1 MMMKYTYAM
10 HPSLHYYSP
19 FLDLRVLGWSLREG
33 RRRRRRRRQTYTHT
47 YLSVRRNKKPRE
59 HIGEGEREG
68 KRERGREG
76 VRERGR
82 ERGENRL
89 FENLRSMDSMSS
101 VTPSPRAPPDL
112 PPWIPL
118 PDPPFRFW
126 KEGEPV
132 AVLPEELPGREKIFC
147 FWFGARTPNCFFFL
161 LLLTFFFF
169 FKLFLFIASR
179 RSSLFA
185 FKLSISRRRIRK
197 EKEIKK

>member
-1 MMMKYTYAM
+1 MKEEEEEEE
-10 HPSLHYYSP
+10 
-19 FLDLRVLGWSLREG
+19 EG
-33 RRRRRRRRQTYTHT
+33 RHTHT
-47 YLSVRRNKKPRE
+47 PICQSEETKSLENILEKVRE
-59 HIGEGEREG
+59 
-68 KRERGREG
+68 RERGREG
-76 VRERGR
+76 ERERGR

-147 FWFGARTPNCFFFL
+147 FWFGARTPNCFFF
-161 LLLTFFFF
+161 F